1 MNYSIFNVCS
11 CSNMISVTGF
21 VNLLEKRKIGEI
33 SAKAERTGGIF
44 QQYATKSNFMCC
56 SISFKTPVTTA
67 NFNQPTNN
75 LARDRVLNKKLTTYK
90 QSINVA
96 MWYVWYCSN
105 FHSKKKKEGKKEK
118 YLNRKKKNTPFSHFH
133 FSNALKREK
142 LTTNSP
148 ATSEQN
154 FVQKANWTNNETF
167 RIFKIPA
174 ISSIEAK
181 KKRKVI
187 RNSKN
192 HEKPK
197 SCRYFILRMN
207 IYSVTEGTN
216 HPPWIVGVA
225 WIAR

>member
-1 MNYSIFNVCS
+1 MLFTVLNYLSKFYIQLYILRKKWEKKKYERALMNYSIFNVCS

-75 LARDRVLNKKLTTYK
+75 LACNKKLTTYK

-105 FHSKKKKEGKKEK
+105 FHSKKKKGGKERKIFK
-118 YLNRKKKNTPFSHFH
+118 SQKKKIP
-133 FSNALKREK
+133 L
-142 LTTNSP
+142 
-148 ATSEQN
+148 
-154 FVQKANWTNNETF
+154 F
-167 RIFKIPA
+167 RI
-174 ISSIEAK
+174 SIFPILWSVEINYQFSRNKRAK
-181 KKRKVI
+181 FR
-187 RNSKN
+187 SKSKLN
-192 HEKPK
+192 E
-197 SCRYFILRMN
+197 
-207 IYSVTEGTN
+207 
-216 HPPWIVGVA
+216 
-225 WIAR
+225 

>member
-75 LARDRVLNKKLTTYK
+75 LACNKKLTTYK

-105 FHSKKKKEGKKEK
+105 FHSKKKKKGGKERKIFK
-118 YLNRKKKNTPFSHFH
+118 SQKKKYPFFA
-133 FSNALKREK
+133 FPFFQYFETWEK

-181 KKRKVI
+181 KRKVI

-207 IYSVTEGTN
+207 IYSVIEGTN

>member
-90 QSINVA
+90 QSINVT

-105 FHSKKKKEGKKEK
+105 FHSKKKKKGGKERKIFK
-118 YLNRKKKNTPFSHFH
+118 SQKKKYPFFAFPFFQCFEAWEINYQ
-133 FSNALKREK
+133 FSRNKRAKFRSKSK
-142 LTTNSP
+142 L
-148 ATSEQN
+148 
-154 FVQKANWTNNETF
+154 NE
-167 RIFKIPA
+167 
-174 ISSIEAK
+174 
-181 KKRKVI
+181 
-187 RNSKN
+187 
-192 HEKPK
+192 
-197 SCRYFILRMN
+197 
-207 IYSVTEGTN
+207 
-216 HPPWIVGVA
+216 
-225 WIAR
+225 